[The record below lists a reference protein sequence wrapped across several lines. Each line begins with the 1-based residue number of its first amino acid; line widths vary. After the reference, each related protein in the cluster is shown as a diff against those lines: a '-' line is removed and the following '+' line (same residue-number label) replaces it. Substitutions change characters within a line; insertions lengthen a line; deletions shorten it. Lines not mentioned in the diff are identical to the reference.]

1 MSLERKDW
9 MQLGCEFC
17 RGCALASWEPMI
29 ELGDNA
35 ELHAYLRQC
44 PRCDAYWQYNE
55 REAHVVDE
63 LEAKRD
69 FPTAFGRL

>member
-1 MSLERKDW
+1 
-9 MQLGCEFC
+9 
-17 RGCALASWEPMI
+17 MI